1 MLITNGD
8 KELFTTALR
17 ILTINIM
24 GYTSGIDYNSS
35 ITTNLN
41 DFSTIY
47 ITLQFLNPMTSPL
60 LDINFP
66 FSASFLRNYPRD
78 IMLTN
83 NQIQLNNVHILTP
96 SQLLWTQSAQ
106 SSTTTT
112 KAVLVVGVIVTN
124 ALAKSFAAVQ
134 TLMLMNLILY
144 LKYTDVSYPEQMQA
158 LFDTSDFALPFFIF
172 NYENPNQLIL
182 PPPPLVS
189 KNYYTDIREGE
200 DVFIKYGIYLYFV
213 HNYGDR
219 LLQFAIVFTVALIVF
234 LFYNQIKDK
243 RIGKIVGL
251 IQNFLCWGW
260 VLDFFVINYRNILI
274 CVFRLWKYCLF
285 ITDFSKMD
293 LCVALVIF
301 VLIHLAFIHLL
312 KINSIIAIS
321 TQRKKKKKKL
331 HAILS
336 KIDKANLPSPVL
348 NSTLI
353 SPKLKGLNSTLISPK
368 LAPNNSVYSA
378 RLNDSSFRSAIIKP
392 EISSFEID
400 SSQLK
405 SQKINKPGGDP
416 DSIVDIPAEK
426 NDQSNLEEMESTMR
440 HGKSKRRVIMPM
452 EIDVIKKQIEAA
464 QKQQK
469 VLDEVYHMD
478 KADEYNTEYE
488 TILADYKKET
498 LKTNS
503 YSIFFLL
510 RFTCYSFLIVFM
522 RNYPFFQVF
531 LMEYINFL
539 FILYMILDQP
549 FGSKLKFVFALI
561 QEIYVVYLLGFPL
574 ALVYLDMRAQ
584 LDDYTE
590 MLIGDY
596 FMISYFYFC
605 ILIIILIALGM
616 LKSFYDKWKMKKQEK
631 MMKDKQEKVGEN
643 IKLME
648 VKKKFLLY

>member
-321 TQRKKKKKKL
+321 TQRKKKKKK
-331 HAILS
+331 
-336 KIDKANLPSPVL
+336 
-348 NSTLI
+348 T
-353 SPKLKGLNSTLISPK
+353 TR
-368 LAPNNSVYSA
+368 Y
-378 RLNDSSFRSAIIKP
+378 IIK
-392 EISSFEID
+392 
-400 SSQLK
+400 
-405 SQKINKPGGDP
+405 N
-416 DSIVDIPAEK
+416 
-426 NDQSNLEEMESTMR
+426 
-440 HGKSKRRVIMPM
+440 
-452 EIDVIKKQIEAA
+452 
-464 QKQQK
+464 
-469 VLDEVYHMD
+469 
-478 KADEYNTEYE
+478 
-488 TILADYKKET
+488 
-498 LKTNS
+498 
-503 YSIFFLL
+503 
-510 RFTCYSFLIVFM
+510 
-522 RNYPFFQVF
+522 
-531 LMEYINFL
+531 
-539 FILYMILDQP
+539 
-549 FGSKLKFVFALI
+549 
-561 QEIYVVYLLGFPL
+561 
-574 ALVYLDMRAQ
+574 
-584 LDDYTE
+584 
-590 MLIGDY
+590 
-596 FMISYFYFC
+596 
-605 ILIIILIALGM
+605 
-616 LKSFYDKWKMKKQEK
+616 
-631 MMKDKQEKVGEN
+631 
-643 IKLME
+643 
-648 VKKKFLLY
+648 